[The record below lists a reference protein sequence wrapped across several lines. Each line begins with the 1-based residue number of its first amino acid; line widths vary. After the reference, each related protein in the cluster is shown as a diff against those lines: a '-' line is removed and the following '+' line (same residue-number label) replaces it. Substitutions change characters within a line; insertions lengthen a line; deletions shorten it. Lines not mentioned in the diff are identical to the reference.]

1 MAEIIYAKYNK
12 LRRKAFRICT
22 VICEERKERWVE
34 KRALCPEAEE
44 HIARMVDMGA
54 RLKAVYPKIDFVPAR
69 KVETGVRFDYLIGV
83 TVDSRIAQT
92 VKTAKEL
99 KREFTEVFRWIMP
112 AEKPGMP
119 VNLDCNLD
127 NFVIV
132 DDRIVCLDYV
142 WVTESEVP
150 AEFLKY
156 RVINYYYGAHPEA
169 GRLISEMDLLAEFKI
184 TEEDQACFK
193 AMEQEFQKYVFGEG
207 ENARYTDNYRL
218 PIIDFDRVAR
228 EQREE
233 IRRLREENT
242 ELQKVVGHYSQV
254 EGRLRKIGMW
264 QLLQAGQK
272 IGRKVKTLIKK

>member
-22 VICEERKERWVE
+22 VICEEKGERWVE

-119 VNLDCNLD
+119 VTLDCNLD

-132 DDRIVCLDYV
+132 DDRIVCLDYE

-254 EGRLRKIGMW
+254 EGRLRKVGLW

>member
-12 LRRKAFRICT
+12 LRRKSFRICT
-22 VICEERKERWVE
+22 VICEENGERWVE

-44 HIARMVDMGA
+44 HIARMIHMGD
-54 RLKAVYPKIDFVPAR
+54 RLKSVYPKIDFAPAA
-69 KVETGVRFDYLIGV
+69 KVETGVRFDYMAGV
-83 TVDSRIAQT
+83 TVDSSIAQR

-99 KREFTEVFRWIMP
+99 KREFTEVFRWILP
-112 AEKPGMP
+112 VEKPGMP

-127 NFVIV
+127 NFVTV
-132 DDRIVCLDYV
+132 GDRIVCLDYE

-156 RVINYYYGAHPEA
+156 RVINYYYGSHPEA
-169 GRLISEMDLLAEFKI
+169 GRLISEADLLAEFKI
-184 TEEDQACFK
+184 TEENQARFR
-193 AMEQEFQKYVFGEG
+193 AMEDQFQKYVFGEG

-228 EQREE
+228 KQKEE

-242 ELQKVVGHYSQV
+242 ELKKVVGHYNQV
-254 EGRLRKIGMW
+254 EGKLRKIGLW
-264 QLLQAGQK
+264 QLLQVGQK
-272 IGRKVKTLIKK
+272 IGRKVKTLIRK

>member
-254 EGRLRKIGMW
+254 EGRLRKVGLW

>member
-22 VICEERKERWVE
+22 VICEERGERWVE

-54 RLKAVYPKIDFVPAR
+54 CLKAVYPKIDFVPAR
-69 KVETGVRFDYLIGV
+69 KVETGVRFDYLTGV

-92 VKTAKEL
+92 VKTAKAL
-99 KREFTEVFRWIMP
+99 KREFAEVFRWILP
-112 AEKPGMP
+112 SGKSKVP

-127 NFVIV
+127 NFLIV
-132 DDRIVCLDYV
+132 GDRIVCLDYE
-142 WVTESEVP
+142 WVAESEVP
-150 AEFLKY
+150 VDFLKY
-156 RVINYYYGAHPEA
+156 RVINYYYGAHPETV
-169 GRLISEMDLLAEFKI
+169 RLISEADLLAEFKI
-184 TEEDQACFK
+184 SAEDQACFK
-193 AMEQEFQKYVFGEG
+193 AMEQEFQKYVFGEE

-218 PIIDFDRVAR
+218 PIIDFDRVAK
-228 EQREE
+228 EQKEE

-254 EGRLRKIGMW
+254 EGKLRKIGLW

>member
-22 VICEERKERWVE
+22 VICEESKERWVE

-132 DDRIVCLDYV
+132 DDRIVCLDYE

-169 GRLISEMDLLAEFKI
+169 GRLISETDLLAEFKI

-233 IRRLREENT
+233 IRRLREENI

>member
-22 VICEERKERWVE
+22 VICEEKGERWVE

-132 DDRIVCLDYV
+132 DDRIVCLDYE

-254 EGRLRKIGMW
+254 EGRLRKVGLW

>member
-12 LRRKAFRICT
+12 LRRKCFRICT
-22 VICEERKERWVE
+22 VICEENGERWVE

-44 HIARMVDMGA
+44 HIARMIDMGD
-54 RLKAVYPKIDFVPAR
+54 RLKEVYPKISFVTAA
-69 KVETGVRFDYLIGV
+69 KVEHIARFDYLIGE

-92 VKTAKEL
+92 AKTAKEL
-99 KREFTEVFRWIMP
+99 KKEFTEVFRWILP
-112 AEKPGMP
+112 VGKAGIP

-127 NFVIV
+127 NFMIV
-132 DDRIVCLDYV
+132 GDGIVCLDYE

-150 AEFLKY
+150 VDFLKY

-169 GRLISEMDLLAEFKI
+169 ERLISETDLLAEFEI
-184 TEEDQACFK
+184 TAEDQACFK
-193 AMEQEFQKYVFGEG
+193 AMEREFQAYVFGEG

-218 PIIDFDRVAR
+218 PILDFERVAR
-228 EQREE
+228 EQKEE

-254 EGRLRKIGMW
+254 EGKLRKIGLW

>member
-1 MAEIIYAKYNK
+1 M
-12 LRRKAFRICT
+12 
-22 VICEERKERWVE
+22 
-34 KRALCPEAEE
+34 
-44 HIARMVDMGA
+44 HD
-54 RLKAVYPKIDFVPAR
+54 
-69 KVETGVRFDYLIGV
+69 
-83 TVDSRIAQT
+83 
-92 VKTAKEL
+92 
-99 KREFTEVFRWIMP
+99 
-112 AEKPGMP
+112 
-119 VNLDCNLD
+119 NLD

-132 DDRIVCLDYV
+132 DDRIVCLDYE

-254 EGRLRKIGMW
+254 EGRLRKVGLW

>member
-22 VICEERKERWVE
+22 VICEERGERWVE

-44 HIARMVDMGA
+44 HIARMVEMGE
-54 RLKAVYPKIDFVPAR
+54 RLKKVYPKVDFVPTK
-69 KVETGVRFDYLIGV
+69 KVETGVRFDYLTGE

-92 VKTAKEL
+92 AKTATEL
-99 KREFTEVFRWIMP
+99 KREFTEVFQWMLP
-112 AEKPGMP
+112 SGGSGMP

-132 DDRIVCLDYV
+132 GDKIVCLDYE
-142 WVTESEVP
+142 WVTESEIPV
-150 AEFLKY
+150 EFLKY

-169 GRLISEMDLLAEFKI
+169 GRLISEADFLAEFNII
-184 TEEDQACFK
+184 TEEQACFK
-193 AMEQEFQKYVFGEG
+193 AMEQEFQKYVFGEE

-218 PIIDFDRVAR
+218 PIIDFDRMAR
-228 EQREE
+228 EQKEE
-233 IRRLREENT
+233 IRRLREENA
-242 ELQKVVGHYSQV
+242 ELQKVVGHYGQV
-254 EGRLRKIGMW
+254 EGKLRKIGLW

-272 IGRKVKTLIKK
+272 IGRKVKVIKK

>member
-22 VICEERKERWVE
+22 VICEEKGERWVE

-112 AEKPGMP
+112 AEKPGVP

-132 DDRIVCLDYV
+132 DDRIVCLDYE

-193 AMEQEFQKYVFGEG
+193 AMEQEFQKYVFGEE

-218 PIIDFDRVAR
+218 PIIDFDRVAK
-228 EQREE
+228 EQKEE

-254 EGRLRKIGMW
+254 EGKLRKIGLW

>member
-22 VICEERKERWVE
+22 VICEERGERWVE
-34 KRALCPEAEE
+34 KRALCPEAES
-44 HIARMVDMGA
+44 HIERMADMRE
-54 RLKAVYPKIDFVPAR
+54 RLKEVYPKIDFVPAR
-69 KVETGVRFDYLIGV
+69 KVETGVRFDYLTGV

-99 KREFTEVFRWIMP
+99 KREFTEVFRWILP
-112 AEKPGMP
+112 SGESGYS

-127 NFVIV
+127 NFLIV
-132 DDRIVCLDYV
+132 GNRIVCLDYE
-142 WVTESEVP
+142 WVTESEIP
-150 AEFLKY
+150 IDFLKY
-156 RVINYYYGAHPEA
+156 RMINYYYGAHPETE
-169 GRLISEMDLLAEFKI
+169 RLISEADLLAEFKI
-184 TEEDQACFK
+184 SAEAQACFK
-193 AMEQEFQKYVFGEG
+193 AMEQEFQRYVFGEE

-218 PIIDFDRVAR
+218 PIIDFNRVAK
-228 EQREE
+228 EQKEE

-254 EGRLRKIGMW
+254 EEKLRKLGLW